1 MANLIYNFG
10 LQSFGNG
17 DISWR
22 DDNIKAAIVDTDTY
36 TVNASHQY
44 VSEVSGIIARSANL
58 TNKTNVGG
66 VLDADDAVFS
76 SVTGTTG
83 EAVIIFQDT
92 GNDSTSILI
101 GYIDSGTGLPVT
113 PNGNNIIVSWSDGA
127 GKIMKI

>member
-10 LQSFGNG
+10 LESFGNG

-36 TVNASHQY
+36 TVSAEHQY
-44 VSEVSGIIARSANL
+44 ISQVSGIIARSANF

-66 VLDADDAVFS
+66 ILDADDAVFS

-83 EAVIIFQDT
+83 EAVIIFKDT
-92 GNDSTSILI
+92 GNDATSILI
-101 GYIDSGTGLPVT
+101 CYIDSGTGLPVT
-113 PNGNNIIVSWSDGA
+113 PNGNNIIVCWSNTTN
-127 GKIMKI
+127 KILKI